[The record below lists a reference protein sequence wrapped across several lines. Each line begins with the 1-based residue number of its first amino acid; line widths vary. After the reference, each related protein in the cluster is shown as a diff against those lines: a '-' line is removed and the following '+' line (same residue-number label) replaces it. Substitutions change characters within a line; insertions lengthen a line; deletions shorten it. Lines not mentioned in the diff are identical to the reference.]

1 MGKPAFDLQPG
12 DVRGPVGTLAVVLGD
27 QLHSRSP
34 ALRALDKDAD
44 AVLMMEV
51 DEEATLGPS
60 HRQRTALFFSAMR
73 HFALELRAK
82 GYRVRYTPVNQ
93 RGNTH
98 SLTGEVERAA
108 RALKPDR
115 IVVVHPGDWRVY
127 LEAEKWEDATGVETE
142 ILEDTHFTCSL
153 DEFNEWADG
162 RKELTM
168 EYFYR
173 ERRRALGVLIDCD
186 GTPEGGQWN
195 YDHDNRERFGK
206 DGPNAPPP
214 LTFEP
219 DAVTREVIDLVSTRY
234 PDAPGKLDNFRWPVT
249 ARDAKKALDDFV
261 TRRLRDFGQFE
272 DAMWTGQPW
281 LFHSQLSVPMN
292 LKLLDP
298 KTCVDAALDAYR
310 TNNAP
315 LNSVEG
321 FIRQI
326 IGWREYIRG
335 VYWREGP
342 GYRDR
347 NWLGQ
352 HGDLPDFYW
361 TGDTDMRCM
370 KECID
375 PVLDY
380 AWMHHIPRLMV
391 TGNFALIAGVHP
403 RAIGDWYFGMY
414 ADSVDWVTTPNTIG
428 MSMYA
433 DGTDEAGPIVATKPY
448 AGAANYINKMS
459 NFCKCCPYDHKARNG
474 ETDKGKAC
482 PFNTFYWDF
491 LIRNEDR
498 FKRNHR
504 MSLIMKN
511 VTSMPK
517 EDKISIRVTATALRK
532 KLGIGDIDGHK
543 QVRPA

>member
-1 MGKPAFDLQPG
+1 MTAGAFQLQPG
-12 DVRGPVGTLAVVLGD
+12 AVRGSVHTLAVVLGD
-27 QLHSRSP
+27 QLDSRSP
-34 ALRALDKDAD
+34 ALRQLDKDGD

-51 DEEATLGPS
+51 DQEATLGPS

-73 HFALELRAK
+73 HFALDLDKK
-82 GYRVRYTPVNQ
+82 GYRVRYTSVDQ

-98 SLTGEVERAA
+98 SLTGEVERAVNY
-108 RALKPDR
+108 LKPDR
-115 IVVVHPGDWRVY
+115 IVVVRPGDWRI
-127 LEAEKWEDATGVETE
+127 LQEAQQWEDQSGIETE
-142 ILEDTHFTCSL
+142 ILDDDHFTCSL

-173 ERRRALGVLIDCD
+173 ERRKTLGILVD
-186 GTPEGGQWN
+186 GDGKPEGGQWN
-195 YDHDNRERFGK
+195 YDHDNRESFSK

-214 LTFEP
+214 VRFEP
-219 DAVTREVIDLVSTRY
+219 DGVTKEVIELVNARY
-234 PDAPGKLDNFRWPVT
+234 PDAPGNLDDFGWPVT
-249 ARDAKKALDDFV
+249 TKEAKKALKGFV
-261 TRRLRDFGQFE
+261 DSGLRDFGRYE

-281 LFHSQLSVPMN
+281 LFHSQLSVPLN

-298 KTCVDAALDAYR
+298 HDCIDAALDAYKDGK
-310 TNNAP
+310 AP
-315 LNSVEG
+315 INSVEG

-342 GYRDR
+342 DYRDR
-347 NWLGQ
+347 NYLDQ
-352 HGDLPDFYW
+352 HGDLPEFYW
-361 TGDTDMRCM
+361 SGDTDMRCL
-370 KECID
+370 KECIT
-375 PVLDY
+375 PVLDH

-403 RAIGDWYFGMY
+403 RQVGDWYFGMY
-414 ADSVDWVTTPNTIG
+414 ADSIDWVTTPNTIG

-433 DGTDEAGPIVATKPY
+433 DGTENRGPVVATKPY
-448 AGAANYINKMS
+448 AASANYINKMS
-459 NFCKCCPYDHKARNG
+459 NFCKHCPYDAKARVG
-474 ETDKGKAC
+474 ETDEGKAC

-498 FKRNHR
+498 FAGNNR

-511 VTSMPK
+511 VEKMPR
-517 EDKISIRVTATALRK
+517 EEKISIRVSATSLRK
-532 KLGIGDIDGHK
+532 KLGIGEIE
-543 QVRPA
+543 R

>member
-1 MGKPAFDLQPG
+1 MAASAFQFQPG
-12 DVRGPVGTLAVVLGD
+12 DVRGSVRTLAVVLGD
-27 QLHSRSP
+27 QLDSRSP
-34 ALRALDKDAD
+34 ALRRLDKDGD

-51 DEEATLGPS
+51 DQEATLGPS

-73 HFALELRAK
+73 HFALDLDKK
-82 GYRVRYTPVNQ
+82 GYRVRYTPVDQ

-108 RALKPDR
+108 NYLKPDR
-115 IVVVHPGDWRVY
+115 IVVVRPGDWRI
-127 LEAEKWEDATGVETE
+127 LQEAQQWEDQFGIETE
-142 ILEDTHFTCSL
+142 ILDDDHFTCSL

-173 ERRRALGVLIDCD
+173 ERRKTLGILVD
-186 GTPEGGQWN
+186 GDGKPEGGQWN
-195 YDHDNRERFGK
+195 YDHDNRETFGK

-214 LTFEP
+214 VRFEP
-219 DAVTREVIDLVSTRY
+219 DAVTKEVVELVNARY
-234 PDAPGKLDNFRWPVT
+234 PDAPGNLDYFGWPVT
-249 ARDAKKALDDFV
+249 AKEAKKALKGFV
-261 TRRLRDFGQFE
+261 ESGLRDFGRYE

-281 LFHSQLSVPMN
+281 LFHSQLSVPLN

-298 KTCVDAALDAYR
+298 QDCIDAALEAYKDGK
-310 TNNAP
+310 AP
-315 LNSVEG
+315 INSVEG

-342 GYRDR
+342 GCRDR
-347 NWLGQ
+347 NYLDQ
-352 HGDLPDFYW
+352 HGDLPEFYW
-361 TGDTDMRCM
+361 SGDTDMRCL
-370 KECID
+370 KECIT
-375 PVLDY
+375 PVLDH

-403 RAIGDWYFGMY
+403 RQVGDWYFGMY
-414 ADSVDWVTTPNTIG
+414 ADSIDWVTTPNTIG

-433 DGTDEAGPIVATKPY
+433 DGTEESGPVVATKPY
-448 AGAANYINKMS
+448 AASANYINKMS
-459 NFCKCCPYDHKARNG
+459 NFCKHCPYDAKARVG

-498 FKRNHR
+498 FAGNNR
-504 MSLIMKN
+504 MALIMKN
-511 VTSMPK
+511 VEKMPR
-517 EDKISIRVTATALRK
+517 EEKISIRVSASSLRK
-532 KLGIGDIDGHK
+532 KLGIGEIE
-543 QVRPA
+543 R